1 MAHAEVI
8 LVGRGEEISLGT
20 VGHEHRCDLGL
31 IEGLARL
38 QLTARRQ
45 GWSLR
50 LRNPSDALAELLSLT
65 GMADVILSETPP

>member
-8 LVGRGEEISLGT
+8 LVQRGQEVSLGR
-20 VGHEHRCDLGL
+20 VGHEYPCDLHL

-38 QLTARRQ
+38 QLAAQRH

-50 LRNPSDALAELLSLT
+50 LRNPSDALTDLLTLSGLT
-65 GMADVILSETPP
+65 DVLPGETPP